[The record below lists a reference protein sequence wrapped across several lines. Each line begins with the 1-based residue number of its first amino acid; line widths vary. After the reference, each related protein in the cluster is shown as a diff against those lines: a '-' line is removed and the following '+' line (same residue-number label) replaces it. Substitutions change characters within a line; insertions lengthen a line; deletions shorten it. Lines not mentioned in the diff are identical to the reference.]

1 MTTAVFSD
9 ARAAYIEKRK
19 AATNGHT
26 PAPEPRTPI
35 LVYLGRLLVL
45 VAVLAGRW
53 LPTWPT
59 VRSTV
64 LGLSAFALVTVAAWG
79 VDWRLGCAA
88 AGVCALLI
96 DLLGAP
102 ARS

>member
-1 MTTAVFSD
+1 MATVMAEF
-9 ARAAYIEKRK
+9 RAERQRTHS
-19 AATNGHT
+19 TNGHV
-26 PAPEPRTPI
+26 PAEPRTPI
-35 LVYLGRLLVL
+35 LVHLGRLLVL

-53 LPTWPT
+53 LPTWAT
-59 VRSTV
+59 LRATV
-64 LGLSAFALVTVAAWG
+64 LGLSAFGLVTVAAWG

-102 ARS
+102 AKT